1 MSVDTQL
8 RFRNESIAAYS
19 KANQEP
25 DWFLEKRL
33 SSLNAAG
40 VLPLPA
46 LEKTKIDKWNIDQF
60 APFQTE
66 AKADGIESLDNV
78 VKEQIGEGAVNNLI
92 VQKNASTIFT
102 AVSEELT
109 AQGVIFTDLASAL
122 REHGDLVQQYY
133 LKAVGF
139 DEHKLTALHTAL
151 VNGGVFL
158 YVPKNV
164 EISEPLQAVFEVAGD
179 EAFLCPHILVV
190 AEANSR
196 VAYVDTF
203 VSAAGKQMVANS
215 IVEVF
220 VGAGAKVQVA
230 SVRTLSGEVHDY
242 TFRRAVVERDGRMEW
257 VLGEMNDG
265 NCVAN
270 NTTVLK
276 GTGSFADTKTINVGT
291 GSQRQNLTSQVQH
304 IGTHSE
310 SDMLSK
316 AVMRDEAV
324 TILNGITKIE
334 KGAEKTNGAQAE
346 NILMLSEKARGD
358 ANPILLIDEDDVK
371 AGHAASV
378 GKISEESIYY
388 LMSRGVTRKEAER
401 LIILGFLEP
410 VVAEIPLEEVKSR
423 LRQALERKLGR

>member
-1 MSVDTQL
+1 MSLDTQL
-8 RFRNESIAAYS
+8 RFRSESVAAFS
-19 KANQEP
+19 QANQEP
-25 DWFLEKRL
+25 EWFREKRL
-33 SSLNAAG
+33 AALQAAA

-46 LEKTKIDKWNIDQF
+46 LEKTKIDNWNYDQF
-60 APFQTE
+60 EPFQTE
-66 AKADGIESLDNV
+66 AKVDDIEKLDDV
-78 VKEQIGEGAVNNLI
+78 VKEQIDTTAAQNLL
-92 VQKNASTIFT
+92 VQKNASPVFAYI
-102 AVSEELT
+102 SDELK
-109 AQGVIFTDLASAL
+109 AQGVIFSDLASAL

-139 DEHKLTALHTAL
+139 DEHKLTALHNAL

-158 YVPKNV
+158 YVPKGV
-164 EISEPLQAVFEVAGD
+164 EIAEPLQAVFEVAGD
-179 EAFLCPHILVV
+179 GAFLCPHVLVV

-203 VSAAGKQMVANS
+203 VSAAGKRMVANS

-230 SVRTLSGEVHDY
+230 SVRSLGSEVHDY
-242 TFRRAVVERDGRMEW
+242 TFRRAIVERDGRMEW

-265 NCVAN
+265 NSVAN
-270 NTTVLK
+270 NTTVLS
-276 GTGSFADTKTINVGT
+276 GSGAIANTKTINVGT

-310 SDMLSK
+310 SEMLSK

-334 KGAEKTNGAQAE
+334 KGAEKANGSQAE
-346 NILMLSEKARGD
+346 NILMLSEHARGD

-378 GKISEESIYY
+378 GRINEESIYY
-388 LMSRGVTRKEAER
+388 LMSRGITRKEAER

-410 VVAEIPLEEVKSR
+410 VVAEIPLAEVKAR
-423 LRQALERKLGR
+423 LRQALERKLNR

>member
-33 SSLNAAG
+33 ASLNAAG